1 MSEQLTYNGHRFGF
15 YEELQIRAFM
25 EEGLSLRDAIAIHYC
40 DFPEKVSDVLGVS
53 YRRADNIIDR
63 AIYRL
68 ERLHPEYRRMYN
80 HVPDDP
86 GCVYEPLPWADRA
99 RNRRTLGYWIAHPI
113 RAIISTNRA

>member
-53 YRRADNIIDR
+53 Y
-63 AIYRL
+63 
-68 ERLHPEYRRMYN
+68 PEGGQHHRPR
-80 HVPDDP
+80 HIQ
-86 GCVYEPLPWADRA
+86 A
-99 RNRRTLGYWIAHPI
+99 
-113 RAIISTNRA
+113 